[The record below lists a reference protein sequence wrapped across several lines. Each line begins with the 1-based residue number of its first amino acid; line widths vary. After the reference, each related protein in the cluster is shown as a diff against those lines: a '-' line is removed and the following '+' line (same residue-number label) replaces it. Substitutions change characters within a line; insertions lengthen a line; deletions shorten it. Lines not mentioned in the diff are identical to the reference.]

1 MQTFSWERCTI
12 MDFGGEKKAKDNS
25 AWGVKGAVR
34 DFVLSCTI
42 KTGLGDRK
50 IEENPAN

>member
-1 MQTFSWERCTI
+1 MGR
-12 MDFGGEKKAKDNS
+12 KKQKITPL
-25 AWGVKGAVR
+25 GVVKGAVR

>member
-1 MQTFSWERCTI
+1 MQTFSREWFTI
-12 MDFGGEKKAKDNS
+12 MDFGREKTAKGNS
-25 AWGVKGAVR
+25 TWGIKGAVR

-50 IEENPAN
+50 IEESPAN